1 MTGFTC
7 NICGHANATI
17 PDDAR
22 KLCTGCGSSLRFRAI
37 AFAVT
42 SRVFGTDQPL
52 YRLEGRRP
60 LRGIGLSDFDGYASR
75 LAQLCDYRNTFFHMP
90 PQIDICH
97 PPAEETAANDFVI
110 SSDVFEHTPP
120 PAATAFAGA
129 AKVLKPGGTLVLSV
143 PVNTAS
149 SQTIE
154 HYPRLHEFSVEKEG
168 EDYVVV
174 NRLAAGGIERYLH
187 PRFHG
192 GPGQTLEMR
201 IFSDRHVLELL
212 ERHGFS
218 APERLAEEVPEY
230 GITEL
235 GRISGVFIATRR

>member
-1 MTGFTC
+1 MTGYTC
-7 NICGHANATI
+7 NLCGHANATI

-22 KLCTGCGSSLRFRAI
+22 KLCAGCGGSLRFRAV
-37 AFAVT
+37 AHAVT
-42 SRVFGTDQPL
+42 TRVFKTDEPL
-52 YRLEGRRP
+52 YKLDGRFP
-60 LRGIGLSDFDGYASR
+60 LRGFGLSDFEGYAAK
-75 LAQLCDYRNTFFHMP
+75 LAKLCDYRNTYFHTEP
-90 PQIDICH
+90 RIDICN
-97 PPAEETAANDFVI
+97 PPPEETAANDFVI

-120 PAATAFAGA
+120 PAATAFAGT
-129 AKVLKPGGTLVLSV
+129 AKVLKKGGVLVLSV
-143 PVNTAS
+143 PVNPGS

-154 HYPRLHEFSVEKEG
+154 HYPRLHDFSVEKQG

-174 NRLAAGGIERYLH
+174 NRLAAGGVERYLH

-201 IFSDRHVLELL
+201 IFSGRHVLELL
-212 ERHGFS
+212 ERHGF
-218 APERLAEEVPEY
+218 AEPERLAEERPEY